1 MQYEQAL
8 EIIKAKQ
15 SLGIKPG
22 LSAVE
27 ALLKKMGSPQEKL
40 RVIHI
45 AGTNGKGTVAN
56 LIASGLSACGLRV
69 GLFTSPWVVDYREQ
83 ISINGAY
90 IPKERLCE
98 YISLYGGEGVTEFE
112 LFTAVMYKYFYDERV
127 DYAVVECGMGG
138 KLDATNALSH
148 PQLCVITSVSM
159 DHTDFLGKSL
169 CDIASQKAGIIKN
182 GCACVLYPNPACEA
196 VFENRCKETGSRLI
210 KVREQGDFKKN
221 NLAVAGECLAFL
233 GQCAQLEYPA
243 LPARQEYLADNMMLD
258 GAHNEDGA
266 RALLKALPAGDIT
279 AVISMMADKDYD
291 SYLRIIAPRCKSII
305 ATEASNPRA
314 LSAQKLARAAAAYC
328 GSVAAQPDPH
338 LALKAARER
347 GGFILVCGSFFLAR
361 DLRKDML

>member
-27 ALLKKMGSPQEKL
+27 ALLKKMGSPQENL

-112 LFTAVMYKYFYDERV
+112 LLTAVMYKYFYEERV

-148 PQLCVITSVSM
+148 PDEKDLEAKIKEEQKEKLYKAVLQS
-159 DHTDFLGKSL
+159 GKS
-169 CDIASQKAGIIKN
+169 
-182 GCACVLYPNPACEA
+182 VE
-196 VFENRCKETGSRLI
+196 E
-210 KVREQGDFKKN
+210 
-221 NLAVAGECLAFL
+221 
-233 GQCAQLEYPA
+233 
-243 LPARQEYLADNMMLD
+243 
-258 GAHNEDGA
+258 
-266 RALLKALPAGDIT
+266 
-279 AVISMMADKDYD
+279 
-291 SYLRIIAPRCKSII
+291 IIARLYGEEEK
-305 ATEASNPRA
+305 
-314 LSAQKLARAAAAYC
+314 
-328 GSVAAQPDPH
+328 
-338 LALKAARER
+338 
-347 GGFILVCGSFFLAR
+347 
-361 DLRKDML
+361 